1 MGKNLSTVCCAVAM
15 IWLLSAT
22 GCAKKNTFVLLPD
35 PNGNV
40 GEITVATDKGTQVVN
55 RAEYSVQVS
64 SAEDPPGKP
73 EKMDRETIEE
83 KFGMALAA
91 DPGLPAIFNLY
102 FKSGTDQLTTD
113 SDKLVPDI
121 LAAISQRKSQ
131 DISVVG
137 HTDRVGAEDLN
148 LRLSRNRAV
157 SIKNLLISRGVD
169 PNIVFVDAHGE
180 SNPLVPTEDEVAEPQ
195 NRRVDVTV
203 R

>member
-1 MGKNLSTVCCAVAM
+1 MRNHCFKALCVFALIS
-15 IWLLSAT
+15 LLLTT

-35 PNGNV
+35 PNGSV
-40 GEITVATDKGTQVVN
+40 GQITVATDTGTQVVN
-55 RAEYSVQVS
+55 RAEYAVTVS
-64 SAEDPPGKP
+64 SAQEPPGKP

-91 DPGLPAIFNLY
+91 DPGLPAVFNLY
-102 FKSGTDQLTTD
+102 FKSGSDQLTAD
-113 SDKLVPDI
+113 SEKLVPDI
-121 LAAISQRKSQ
+121 LAAISERNSR

-148 LRLSRNRAV
+148 LRLSRERAV
-157 SIKNLLISRGVD
+157 SIKKLLIQRGVN
-169 PNIVFVDAHGE
+169 PEIIFLDAHGE
-180 SNPLVPTEDEVAEPQ
+180 SNPLIPTDDEVAEPQ

>member
-15 IWLLSAT
+15 IWLLSAA